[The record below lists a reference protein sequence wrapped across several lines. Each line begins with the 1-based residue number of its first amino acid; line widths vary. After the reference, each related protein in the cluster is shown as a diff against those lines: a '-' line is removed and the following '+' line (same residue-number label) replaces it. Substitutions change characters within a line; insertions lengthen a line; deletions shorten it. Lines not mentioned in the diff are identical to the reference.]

1 MLSGKTPGRLSRI
14 ILVTAWAAVLAC
26 LFLNALRRVG
36 GDTGDFVHFFEA
48 ARAMVRG
55 QDVYSSGRGGYIYP
69 PLLAFLYT
77 PLAGLPQNAA
87 AVVLLVFNTALL
99 LGSVFLAVREFAR
112 RFGLPAGGWKTAA
125 VALLAVL
132 LVADKLK
139 GELQM
144 WQTNLLMLFLFT
156 AALRLLDR
164 RPWLAGMALGLAFN
178 IKYLPIVFLPYLL
191 LRRRW
196 TAAGAFAASAVGF
209 ALLPAVLTGWD
220 VNLHYQAVAYSGLL
234 RLMGVPVGAARAANI
249 DGITAEFSVS
259 IPSGIARLAGAGGSA
274 ATALAAAGLLALAAA
289 AIAAWMY
296 RRNGVAFLYRPDG
309 PRADGRPISAVVGLE
324 WAVLVTAVLVFSP
337 QTNTRHLSLLLLVQ
351 TLAAVLLLSPRPGAS
366 RRPLLFGTLL
376 LALGLVFPPGTQDFA
391 EQVGVW
397 SAGALEVWRTV
408 GGPCW
413 CALAMLGTLIWVGL
427 RYARRPAEMRPY
439 GSYKSHKSYKTHQ
452 SSVSA
457 PG

>member
-14 ILVTAWAAVLAC
+14 VLVAAWIAVLAC
-26 LFLNALRRVG
+26 LFLNAVRRVG
-36 GDTGDFVHFFEA
+36 GDTGDFVHFYEA
-48 ARAMVRG
+48 AKAMVRG
-55 QDVYSSGRGGYIYP
+55 EDVYASGRGGYIYP

-77 PLAGLPQNAA
+77 PFALLPQNPA
-87 AVVLLVFNTALL
+87 AVALLVCNTVLL
-99 LGSVFLAVREFAR
+99 LGSVFLAAREFAR
-112 RFGLPAGGWKTAA
+112 RFDVPADGWKTAA
-125 VALLAVL
+125 VALIAVF

-156 AALRLLDR
+156 VALRLLDH
-164 RPWLAGMALGLAFN
+164 RPALAGMALGLAFN
-178 IKYLPIVFLPYLL
+178 IKYMPIVFLPYLL

-196 TAAGAFAASAVGF
+196 TAAGAFAASAAGF

-220 VNLHYQAVAYSGLL
+220 VNLHYQAVAYSGLF
-234 RLMGVPVGAARAANI
+234 RLMGVPVGAAPAANI

-274 ATALAAAGLLALAAA
+274 AIALAAAGILALAAA
-289 AIAAWMY
+289 AGAAWMY

-309 PRADGRPISAVVGLE
+309 PRADSRPIGAIVGLE
-324 WAVLVTAVLVFSP
+324 WAALVTAVLVFSP

-351 TLAAVLLLSPRPGAS
+351 TLAAVLLLSPRPGAL
-366 RRPLLFGTLL
+366 RRPLLVGTLL
-376 LALGLVFPPGTQDFA
+376 LALGLIFPPGTQDFA

-413 CALAMLGTLIWVGL
+413 CALAMLGALIWVGL
-427 RYARRPAEMRPY
+427 RYARRPAEARPAV
-439 GSYKSHKSYKTHQ
+439 SAVSRSS
-452 SSVSA
+452 SSVSLHDEA
-457 PG
+457 A